1 MQPQS
6 YAPASYCPMLHF
18 FAWFSSPSS
27 QTRVPRHFL
36 HPPAF
41 FPAPRSLQFLYLLL
55 GLQSPLTA
63 CARHTPALCSLVW
76 PACLRSLRQSA
87 NPRTGC
93 FSTVAVGCREADL
106 WTGTEQQQVTPGSCS
121 GVTAC
126 MRSAYPI
133 DHISVSIVRWE
144 LLSLSITD
152 VLLPNGMQI
161 TVGNLCCCTI
171 DAESFVLPLLA
182 VSSPLFEELLAEVNG
197 EQDSAHTWGIKQLGV
212 EGHIQRNKQE
222 MNAHFPFFSM
232 AAGST

>member
-6 YAPASYCPMLHF
+6 YAPASYCPILHF
-18 FAWFSSPSS
+18 FAWFSSPSA
-27 QTRVPRHFL
+27 QTRVPGHFL

-41 FPAPRSLQFLYLLL
+41 FPAPRSLRFLHLLL

-63 CARHTPALCSLVW
+63 CARHTPAPCSLFDL
-76 PACLRSLRQSA
+76 PGLRGLRQTA

-93 FSTVAVGCREADL
+93 FSTVTVGCREAGF

-126 MRSAYPI
+126 MHSAYPI
-133 DHISVSIVRWE
+133 DHISVSIARWE
-144 LLSLSITD
+144 LLSLSSTD

-161 TVGNLCCCTI
+161 TAGNLCHYTI
-171 DAESFVLPLLA
+171 DAESFILPLLV
-182 VSSPLFEELLAEVNG
+182 VSSPLFEELLTEVNG

-212 EGHIQRNKQE
+212 KGRFQRNKRE
-222 MNAHFPFFSM
+222 MNAHLPFFSV
-232 AAGST
+232 AAGSV